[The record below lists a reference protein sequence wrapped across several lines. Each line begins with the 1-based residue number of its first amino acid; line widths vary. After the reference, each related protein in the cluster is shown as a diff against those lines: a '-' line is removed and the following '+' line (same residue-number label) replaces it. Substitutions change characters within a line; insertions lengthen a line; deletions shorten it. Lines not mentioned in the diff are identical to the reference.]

1 MNEGNKDG
9 VDLWYWLKVIY
20 ESAAKL
26 DPLRRLYGEN
36 IRLLNI
42 KSGGLLGNY
51 IDKFQGLG
59 IM

>member
-1 MNEGNKDG
+1 M
-9 VDLWYWLKVIY
+9 DLWYWLKVIY